1 MLLYCAILQYCNII
15 SIAILQ
21 YCSVAVLQCCSVA
34 VLRCCSVAVLRY
46 CSIAILQCCG
56 IAVLRF
62 CSVAVL
68 QYCVIAVLRCC
79 SVAFYLYTSTWLV
92 SYKLINLPIPK
103 FYATLQNLALWLVSL
118 GHAYGS
124 GFYIFHIL
132 CHKIFFL
139 GNFGKLLHGF
149 KPINFQVHFWHACKK
164 KHLW

>member
-1 MLLYCAILQYCNII
+1 MVFPHLSLLVHLWNSARENDLNSTLESIINIFWSQKHETLALPTKSDSSTDLGQCEGFISTCNSARRCEMSSGKI
-15 SIAILQ
+15 SINLH
-21 YCSVAVLQCCSVA
+21 S
-34 VLRCCSVAVLRY
+34 
-46 CSIAILQCCG
+46 

-118 GHAYGS
+118 GTNLVLGPPE
-124 GFYIFHIL
+124 
-132 CHKIFFL
+132 KFL
-139 GNFGKLLHGF
+139 
-149 KPINFQVHFWHACKK
+149 
-164 KHLW
+164 